1 MRLGHVIGRV
11 VLSTRPEAFRGGRWL
26 IASPLDAKDML
37 GGMPSE
43 PSVSAQPSLVVY
55 DDLGAGIGDVI
66 GFVEGAEAMAPF
78 DHPMPIDAISV
89 AIFEIIS
96 YHPPA

>member
-1 MRLGHVIGRV
+1 MRLGQVIGRV
-11 VLSTRPEAFRGGRWL
+11 VLSTRPESFRGGRWL

-37 GGMPSE
+37 NGMPTA
-43 PSVSAQPSLVVY
+43 PSVSSQASLVVY

-66 GFVEGAEAMAPF
+66 GIVEGAEAMAPF

-89 AIFEIIS
+89 AIFEKIS
-96 YHPPA
+96 YQPA